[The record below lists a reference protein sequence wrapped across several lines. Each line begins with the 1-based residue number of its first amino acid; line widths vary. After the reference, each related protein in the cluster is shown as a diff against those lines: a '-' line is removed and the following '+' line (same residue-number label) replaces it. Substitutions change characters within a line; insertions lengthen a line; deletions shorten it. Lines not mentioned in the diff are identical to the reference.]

1 MSAIRSGSPGP
12 ESLQKFR
19 LEHQL
24 HERLGITLDDLLK
37 RPVQEVTDYLHFI
50 ELICREEHYQATQA
64 GRKGGPR
71 HGAAR

>member
-19 LEHQL
+19 LEQQL
-24 HERLGITLDDLLK
+24 YQRLGMRLDDLVK
-37 RPVQEVTDYLHFI
+37 RPVQEVHDYILFL
-50 ELICREEHYQATQA
+50 ELICREENYQNSQA
-64 GRKGGPR
+64 GRRGGPR

>member
-12 ESLQKFR
+12 ASLQKFR

-24 HERLGITLDDLLK
+24 YQRLGMKLDDLLD
-37 RPVQEVTDYLHFI
+37 RPVQEVHDYIMFI
-50 ELICREEHYQATQA
+50 EMICREENYQASQA

-71 HGAAR
+71 GATR